1 MLSYTLS
8 IKQMMRRN
16 KIVLLSWIILCTCFQ
31 GRVAAQDRFPD
42 GSIITPWFK
51 QVESTRVEKLGKI
64 YRITDFGVRQD
75 STILQTEKIQAVI
88 DKAHQA
94 GGGVIVVPRGTFLS
108 GSIFFKPKTHLH
120 LEEGATLKGSDD
132 IADFELRLTRM
143 EGQTLKYF
151 SALVNAD
158 NVDGFTISG
167 NGTLDGNGLRYWKA
181 FWLRRAFNP
190 KCTNMDEMRPR
201 VLYVSNSK
209 DVQVSGIHMKNSPFW
224 TSHYYKVENLKL
236 LDLRITAPEKPVKA
250 PSSDA
255 IDLDVCKNVLIK
267 NCYLSVNDDAI
278 ALKGGKGPQADKDP
292 NNGANSNIIIE
303 DCAFGFCHSALT
315 CGSESIHSYNI
326 IFRNNTLDKAKKML
340 QLKMRPDTPQE
351 YEHILI
357 ENVSG
362 NANSLLFVKPWTQFF
377 DLKGEKDI
385 KLSYARNITLRNVK
399 LDCDILFDVN
409 KSDQYQLSNFTF
421 DNVTVNASKRADIQ
435 QNYIT
440 NFQLKDVK
448 VNGKPVIKK

>member
-1 MLSYTLS
+1 
-8 IKQMMRRN
+8 MMRSK
-16 KIVLLSWIILCTCFQ
+16 KIIILSWTLLCICLH
-31 GRVAAQDRFPD
+31 GMVKAQDQFPD

-51 QVESTRVEKLGKI
+51 QIEPTRVAILGKA
-64 YRITDFGVRQD
+64 YRITDFAVEQD
-75 STILQTEKIQAVI
+75 SMLVQTEKIQAVI
-88 DKAHQA
+88 DQAYEA

-108 GSIFFKPKTHLH
+108 GSLFFKANTHLH
-120 LEEGATLKGSDD
+120 LEEGAVLKGSDD
-132 IADFELRLTRM
+132 IADFALRLTRM

-158 NVDGFTISG
+158 NVDGFTLSG
-167 NGTLDGNGLRYWKA
+167 KGTLDGNGLRYWKA

-190 KCTNMDEMRPR
+190 NCTNMDEMRPR

-209 DVQVSGIHMKNSPFW
+209 NVQISGVHMKNSPFW
-224 TSHYYKVENLKL
+224 TSHYYNVENLKL

-278 ALKGGKGPQADKDP
+278 ALKGGKGPRADKDP
-292 NNGANSNIIIE
+292 NNGGNANIIIE

-315 CGSESIHSYNI
+315 CGSESILSYNV
-326 IFRNNTLDKAKKML
+326 IFRNNTLDKAKKLL

-357 ENVSG
+357 ENVTG

-377 DLKGEKDI
+377 DLKGEQDI
-385 KLSYARNITLRNVK
+385 KLSYARNITLRNVT

-421 DNVTVNASKRADIQ
+421 DNLTVNASKRANIQ
-435 QNYIT
+435 QEYVT
-440 NFQLKDVK
+440 DFQLKNVR
-448 VNGKPVIKK
+448 VNGKPVAKK

>member
-1 MLSYTLS
+1 
-8 IKQMMRRN
+8 MMRRN